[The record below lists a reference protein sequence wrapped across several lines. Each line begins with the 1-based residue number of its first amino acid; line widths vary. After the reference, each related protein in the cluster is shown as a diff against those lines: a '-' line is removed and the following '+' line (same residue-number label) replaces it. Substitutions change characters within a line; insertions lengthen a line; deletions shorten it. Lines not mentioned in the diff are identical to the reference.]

1 MERARYPKYLY
12 GPSDTFRIV
21 ASAEEQIQAEAAGF
35 RVWQAPA
42 LAPDPV
48 AETTAHSAPT
58 RRGRPRKGVSQE

>member
-35 RVWQAPA
+35 RVWQAPGP
-42 LAPDPV
+42 APESV
-48 AETTAHSAPT
+48 AETTALAPT